1 MEFSSPRGKRLLVSM
16 ALNDVGINMK
26 SVWSV
31 ASVVI
36 ILVAFLGMAGR
47 PPLVGGP
54 APEIALKDLRG
65 QEVRLSDFRG
75 KVVLLNFWAT
85 WCKPCKE
92 EMPAMQASYDK
103 LRDKGFVVLAVNE
116 LEDTDKVAQHI
127 RNHGHTFEVI
137 MDRNNK
143 VANQY
148 GVVGLP
154 ASFIIDPQGI
164 VRERIVGSLL
174 TEPRIEEMFRRYGAS
189 LLSEAR

>member
-1 MEFSSPRGKRLLVSM
+1 MCVIKVGNEYEIAGQLFRGIVWWGFSEGGP
-16 ALNDVGINMK
+16 
-26 SVWSV
+26 
-31 ASVVI
+31 
-36 ILVAFLGMAGR
+36 
-47 PPLVGGP
+47 PPLVGGRRRDP
-54 APEIALKDLRG
+54 LKDLQGMRVALG
-65 QEVRLSDFRG
+65 FPG
-75 KVVLLNFWAT
+75 KVVLVNFWAT

-116 LEDTDKVAQHI
+116 LEDTDRVAEHI
-127 RNHGHTFEVI
+127 RTHRHTFPVV

-164 VRERIVGSLL
+164 VRERITGSLL
-174 TEPRIEEMFRRYGAS
+174 TESRIEEMFRQYAAP
-189 LLSEAR
+189 LAPDAR